1 VNTATRVGRASL
13 PAERFAQLLQHGL
26 DIRQSIDVPVQG
38 NYYLRIGIHDLGSD
52 RVGAVE
58 IPVAS
63 LQSRQAMITAAGQSA
78 PAPQ

>member
-1 VNTATRVGRASL
+1 
-13 PAERFAQLLQHGL
+13 
-26 DIRQSIDVPVQG
+26 VPVQG